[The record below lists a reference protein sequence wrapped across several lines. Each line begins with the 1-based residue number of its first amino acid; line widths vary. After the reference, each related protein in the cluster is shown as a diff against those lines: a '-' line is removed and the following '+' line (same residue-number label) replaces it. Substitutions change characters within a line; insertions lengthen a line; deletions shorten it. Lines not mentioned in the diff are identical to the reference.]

1 MAFLVCY
8 SSSAPKDHCR
18 QKAIYLDQNFYELIF
33 RHCMKTRSNYAVLS
47 VVASLRYKSP
57 MLVLDGDDL
66 DRLVQELGY
75 LEAEGQSHSQF
86 DQLRHVCAKAK
97 ADGNCLSIT
106 GDMYPEL

>member
-8 SSSAPKDHCR
+8 SKSAPEDHCR
-18 QKAIYLDQNFYELIF
+18 ERAIYLDQKFYELIF

-47 VVASLRYKSP
+47 VVGSLRYKSP
-57 MLVLDGDDL
+57 MLVLADDDL

-75 LEAEGQSHSQF
+75 LESAGHMHPQFAE
-86 DQLRHVCAKAK
+86 LRHVCTKAK
-97 ADGNCLSIT
+97 ADGLSLSIS